1 MTVLSPVAC
10 IAEHKVNA
18 GMPLLVEAANERA
31 ISPFEFLPSW
41 FCYAPVVVQSLLLGI
56 YYRDLRLPLV
66 ANPTIYLSGMVGESK
81 HDILS
86 LAGDKARRWISPFI
100 TCTVNDLP
108 LTEQVKT
115 IEQRLHDADLRFPL
129 VAKPDLGCRGVG
141 VKLIQSQEQLSE
153 YLRRFPVHVVVQ

>member
-1 MTVLSPVAC
+1 MGD
-10 IAEHKVNA
+10 IA
-18 GMPLLVEAANERA
+18 
-31 ISPFEFLPSW
+31 FEFLPSW
-41 FCYAPVVVQSLLLGI
+41 FCYAPVVVQSLLLGL

-66 ANPTIYLSGMVGESK
+66 ANPTIYLSGMVGETK

-100 TCTVNDLP
+100 TCTVNDQP
-108 LTEQVKT
+108 LTEQVKA

-141 VKLIQSQEQLSE
+141 
-153 YLRRFPVHVVVQ
+153 